1 MLPRPEIRD
10 ILIIVLLVVLIG
22 GVVYVA
28 GQEERILKRLEPASN
43 PVIAEVMPP
52 VEMPTETPKPPAET
66 RNPHAEAISTIEAD
80 AGMRLSRIAELI
92 IRDEGDRSRPY
103 LDPNGTPTIGVGR
116 NLRGNGI
123 SVAELQAIVT
133 EIDYGVVLRETHV
146 RNGRVRINTL
156 DLANRI
162 FTKPL
167 TEHDI
172 QLLLT
177 DDLNNVRKEAVGVFG
192 QAVWQSISE
201 LRKEAILDVIFN
213 LGLTRFKKFINF
225 IGAVKR
231 SDWDTAA
238 SELLLSEAAREN
250 IVRYHRNAVV
260 IQKDKDYF
268 GLDP

>member
-28 GQEERILKRLEPASN
+28 GQEERILKRLEPAPN
-43 PVIAEVMPP
+43 PVIAEAVPP
-52 VEMPTETPKPPAET
+52 VETPAETPKPPTEP
-66 RNPHAEAISTIEAD
+66 RNPHTQAIATIETS
-80 AGMRLSRIAELI
+80 AGMPLSRIAKLI
-92 IRDEGDRSRPY
+92 IRDEGDRTRPY
-103 LDPNGTPTIGVGR
+103 LDPSGVPTIGVGR

-123 SVAELQAIVT
+123 SVTELQAIVT

-146 RNGRVRINTL
+146 QGGRVRIGSL
-156 DLANRI
+156 KLANRI

-192 QAVWQSISE
+192 QAVWQSTSE
-201 LRKEAILDVIFN
+201 LRKEAILDVMFN
-213 LGLTRFKKFINF
+213 LGLTRFKGFVNF
-225 IGAVKR
+225 IGAVKKK
-231 SDWDTAA
+231 DWNTAA
-238 SELLLSEAAREN
+238 AELLLSDAARKN

-260 IQKDKDYF
+260 IQNDKDYF
-268 GLDP
+268 GL

>member
-1 MLPRPEIRD
+1 MNLTIGHYA
-10 ILIIVLLVVLIG
+10 LIVLFMCVVAFGWLLFLNS
-22 GVVYVA
+22 
-28 GQEERILKRLEPASN
+28 QELQELKALQASIAVSHAPAEPI
-43 PVIAEVMPP
+43 PVPLPP
-52 VEMPTETPKPPAET
+52 EPPTEP
-66 RNPHAEAISTIEAD
+66 RNPHTQAIATIETSAN
-80 AGMRLSRIAELI
+80 MPLSRIAKLI
-92 IRDEGDRSRPY
+92 IRDEGDRTRPY
-103 LDPNGTPTIGVGR
+103 PDPSGVPTIGVGR

-123 SVAELQAIVT
+123 SVTELQAIVT

-146 RNGRVRINTL
+146 QGGRVRIGSL
-156 DLANRI
+156 QLANRI

-201 LRKEAILDVIFN
+201 LRKEAILDVVFN
-213 LGLTRFKKFINF
+213 LGLTRFKGFVNF
-225 IGAVKR
+225 IGAVKAGN
-231 SDWDTAA
+231 WDKAA
-238 SELLLSEAAREN
+238 SELLLSDAARKN

-268 GLDP
+268 GL

>member
-43 PVIAEVMPP
+43 PVITEGVPP
-52 VEMPTETPKPPAET
+52 VETPTQTPEPPTEP
-66 RNPHAEAISTIEAD
+66 RNPHAQAIAKIETSAS
-80 AGMRLSRIAELI
+80 MPLSRIAKLI
-92 IRDEGDRSRPY
+92 IRDEGDRTRPY
-103 LDPNGTPTIGVGR
+103 LDPNGNPTIGVGR

-123 SVAELQAIVT
+123 SVTELQAIVT

-146 RNGRVRINTL
+146 QGGRVRIGSL
-156 DLANRI
+156 QLANRI

-177 DDLNNVRKEAVGVFG
+177 DDLNNVCKEAVGVFG

-201 LRKEAILDVIFN
+201 LRKEAILDVVFN
-213 LGLTRFKKFINF
+213 LGLTRFKGFVNF
-225 IGAVKR
+225 IGAVKAGN
-231 SDWDTAA
+231 WDKAA
-238 SELLLSEAAREN
+238 SELLLSDAARKN

-268 GLDP
+268 GLR